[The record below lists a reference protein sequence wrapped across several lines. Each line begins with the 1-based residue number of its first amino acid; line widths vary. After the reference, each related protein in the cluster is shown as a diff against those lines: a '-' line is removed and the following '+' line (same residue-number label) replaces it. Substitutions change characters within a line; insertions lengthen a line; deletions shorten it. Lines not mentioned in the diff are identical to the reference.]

1 MLSFIKDNE
10 GDEAKKVA
18 DQSDNGVVDKEQLSG
33 QEEQQQDY
41 LMPAEYGKSVKQGT
55 IILAVLFS
63 LGAVCL
69 WFMIKKT
76 APLPASASV
85 STEEMQIENAIA
97 QLTGIHSQ
105 GYDQTDKV
113 INKFYQFSDVKQ
125 IAADELKKNPFEHRL
140 GLVDSEQLTPQDSP
154 DLDVNMGR
162 LDGNKIRRKA
172 KELQLWSI
180 MKSEHDNSCMIDDR
194 ILYEGDT
201 IKGFKVVGIGSNF
214 VKLMS
219 DGVSIVLKMPE

>member
-18 DQSDNGVVDKEQLSG
+18 DQSDNGVVDKEQSSR
-33 QEEQQQDY
+33 QEEQQDY

-76 APLPASASV
+76 APMPASASV

-140 GLVDSEQLTPQDSP
+140 ALMDSEQLMQQDSP
-154 DLDVNMGR
+154 DLDVNR
-162 LDGNKIRRKA
+162 KLLVRDRVRRKA

-219 DGVSIVLKMPE
+219 DGTSIVLKMPE